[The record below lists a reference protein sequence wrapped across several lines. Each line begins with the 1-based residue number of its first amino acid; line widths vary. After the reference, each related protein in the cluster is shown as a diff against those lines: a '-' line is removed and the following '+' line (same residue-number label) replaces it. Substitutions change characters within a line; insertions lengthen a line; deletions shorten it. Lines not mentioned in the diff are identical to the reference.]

1 MNETLFTQAGE
12 EGPVTVSLSRRVKPG
27 REKDYEAWISGVVTE
42 ASVFPGHQGAHV
54 LRPNRPGG
62 DYVLIYRYDSYAH
75 CRAWEDSPQRAKWL
89 EKLEDLVEPDSTTMK
104 RVTGLESWFDLPE
117 VPVAAKAPPHKMA
130 ITLIVVVFVIV
141 WPLNVFLGP
150 VLTNWGFPL
159 FAKIFTIAVIQ
170 VLLMTYLVMPWVTRR
185 IRGWLFKP

>member
-1 MNETLFTQAGE
+1 
-12 EGPVTVSLSRRVKPG
+12 
-27 REKDYEAWISGVVTE
+27 
-42 ASVFPGHQGAHV
+42 
-54 LRPNRPGG
+54 
-62 DYVLIYRYDSYAH
+62 
-75 CRAWEDSPQRAKWL
+75 
-89 EKLEDLVEPDSTTMK
+89 
-104 RVTGLESWFDLPE
+104 
-117 VPVAAKAPPHKMA
+117 MA